1 MDVWIQNS
9 LALDDEFNYTETP
22 NDTRILPPDT
32 IPQLLPQSTIP
43 PLYKDQDSVSTF
55 CSRAS
60 LTSRHTEGNAT
71 EETNDL
77 DTLAGSDTTES
88 TTNTSLRK
96 RRPPSPIP
104 PQTAEISVDSTATT
118 QQVSGLSE
126 DNTRIGHLEQN
137 MHEIKEDFK
146 SALQQ
151 LYSRQQ
157 TMDKQFSDLYKL
169 LKHNLVIHQTDTST
183 SFPQEQ
189 PQVEITGGIQSNA
202 PASQDNPPA
211 SLDTVGDCEHTCSG
225 ALVGTLQGT

>member
-1 MDVWIQNS
+1 MELPSPSFWRMKQKPECILQVWCPKSGILLGSPSLDLSQLMPLIDMLTLILTQSQTKFFYDGCMDTKLTS
-9 LALDDEFNYTETP
+9 LGWWVQLYTETP

-126 DNTRIGHLEQN
+126 DNTRIGHLELN
-137 MHEIKEDFK
+137 MHEI
-146 SALQQ
+146 
-151 LYSRQQ
+151 
-157 TMDKQFSDLYKL
+157 
-169 LKHNLVIHQTDTST
+169 N
-183 SFPQEQ
+183 
-189 PQVEITGGIQSNA
+189 
-202 PASQDNPPA
+202 
-211 SLDTVGDCEHTCSG
+211 
-225 ALVGTLQGT
+225 